1 MTETDK
7 LFSSKIKYNGVFNF
21 GEFYKF
27 CFEWLRDETGL
38 GDSLMEEKYAEK
50 LSGDSKNVDVE
61 WAGTRK
67 MTDYFKME
75 AKIAFRII
83 GLTSVEIT
91 EGNRKIKTNKGSVEV
106 TIKGNLVKD
115 YNSKFERT
123 GIQKFLRGVY
133 EKTVIPSRVNEY
145 EGKVMADCDEFLA
158 QAKAYLDLEGKK

>member
-1 MTETDK
+1 MAETDK

-38 GDSLMEEKYAEK
+38 GDSLVEEKYAEK

-61 WAGTRK
+61 WKGSRK

-75 AKIAFRII
+75 VKVVFRVI
-83 GLTSVEIT
+83 GLTSIEISQ
-91 EGNRKIKTNKGSVEV
+91 GGAKVKTNKGSVEV
-106 TIKGNLVKD
+106 SIKGNLVKD
-115 YNSKFERT
+115 YGNKFEKS
-123 GIQKFLRGVY
+123 GFQKFLRGIY

-145 EGKVMADCDEFLA
+145 EGKVMADSDEFLA